1 MLIIITFS
9 LGNPIMPTNLL
20 LKKTD
25 VPQNAPP
32 RPPKEALPT
41 MYDLPSEN
49 QEEPGLP
56 DDFHY
61 YQPQLLR
68 ETFCPPD
75 YPPEQFYVA
84 SDLNLYYDVHHPNWY
99 KRPDWFAVVDVP
111 RLYNERELRM
121 SYVIWQEGV
130 VPFVVVELLSESTE
144 KDDLGQTLREI
155 NQPPTKWQVYER
167 ILRIPYYIVFAR
179 DPEQFRAF
187 QLTGG
192 RYRELTLP
200 DNRVWLPEIKLGLG
214 LSPGVYHGV
223 ERKWLRWYDA
233 DGKWI
238 PTPVEKQQQRAE
250 QEKTRA
256 DQEKTRAERLAA
268 QLRALGIEPNI

>member
-1 MLIIITFS
+1 
-9 LGNPIMPTNLL
+9 
-20 LKKTD
+20 
-25 VPQNAPP
+25 
-32 RPPKEALPT
+32 
-41 MYDLPSEN
+41 
-49 QEEPGLP
+49 
-56 DDFHY
+56 
-61 YQPQLLR
+61 
-68 ETFCPPD
+68 
-75 YPPEQFYVA
+75 
-84 SDLNLYYDVHHPNWY
+84 
-99 KRPDWFAVVDVP
+99 
-111 RLYNERELRM
+111 M